1 MSRDF
6 RSSHPRDPHGDA
18 SDYVIGRDGKPLLDR
33 YGRPVRRSQR
43 PQDKSPQER
52 RPRHEAPRHNAT
64 RYEALGHGATRHDGQ
79 RPRQQLPPEQQ
90 RYPRHA
96 AYEERRQPP
105 PRQVPPQRP
114 ARGQVPLHVSDRP
127 RRSSSRAPRM
137 PRRRRGCFPGCFNG
151 CSSIVAVAL
160 VLMVV
165 VALWADARLTRVD
178 AFPDQPIA
186 NTSGTNWL
194 LVGSD
199 SRHGLSED
207 DMARLG
213 TGGEV
218 GPSRTDTI
226 MVLHIPNGG
235 EATLVSIPR
244 DSLVSI
250 PGYGEDKIN
259 AAFAYG
265 GPKLLSQTVEQETG
279 LRIDHY
285 IEIGMGGLAGI
296 VDAIGGVEICVEAPI
311 YDPLAALDVQ
321 AGCQNM
327 DGATAL
333 GYVRTRATAQGDID
347 RVARQRQFFGA
358 LTDEL
363 TSAGTIL
370 NPIRMGSLLLSGTG
384 MLIVGEGDHL
394 WHLGRVALA
403 MAGGVRAETVPVGGF
418 MDTSVGNVVLWDEYA
433 AEELF
438 NSMR

>member
-6 RSSHPRDPHGDA
+6 RSSDARDNDN
-18 SDYVIGRDGKPLLDR
+18 YVLGRDGQPLVDR
-33 YGRPVRRSQR
+33 YGRPVRRRPR
-43 PQDKSPQER
+43 PQEPRQQE
-52 RPRHEAPRHNAT
+52 PRQQQLPPE
-64 RYEALGHGATRHDGQ
+64 
-79 RPRQQLPPEQQ
+79 RPRQQLPPERPRQQ
-90 RYPRHA
+90 PRQEYAPRHA
-96 AYEERRQPP
+96 PYEPRRH
-105 PRQVPPQRP
+105 
-114 ARGQVPLHVSDRP
+114 ASTHHDVPLQVSERP
-127 RRSSSRAPRM
+127 SRSSSRV
-137 PRRRRGCFPGCFNG
+137 PRRRRRRPRRGCFSG
-151 CSSIVAVAL
+151 CSSLLAIVL
-160 VLMVV
+160 VLAVV
-165 VALWADARLTRVD
+165 VGLWADARLTRVD
-178 AFPDQPIA
+178 AFPDQPVG

-199 SRHGLSED
+199 SRQGLSEED
-207 DMARLG
+207 IARLG

-226 MVLHIPNGG
+226 MVLHIPTVG

-244 DSLVSI
+244 DSLVTI

-265 GPKLLSQTVEQETG
+265 GPKLLSTTVEQETG

-285 IEIGMGGLAGI
+285 MEIGMGGLAGI
-296 VDAIGGVEICVEAPI
+296 VDAIGGVEICVEEPI
-311 YDPLAALDVQ
+311 FDPLAALDVQ
-321 AGCQNM
+321 PGCQNL

-358 LTDEL
+358 LVGKL
-363 TSAGTIL
+363 TSPVTFL
-370 NPIRMGSLLLSGTG
+370 NPIRMTSLLFSGTG

-394 WHLGRVALA
+394 WHLGRMALA